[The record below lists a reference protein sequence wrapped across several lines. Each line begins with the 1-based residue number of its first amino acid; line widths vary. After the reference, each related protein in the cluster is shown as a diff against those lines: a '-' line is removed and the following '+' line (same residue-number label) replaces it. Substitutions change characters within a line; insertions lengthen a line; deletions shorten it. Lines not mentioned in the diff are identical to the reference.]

1 MCVWASK
8 MNGYKDTAEPMLAQ
22 ALQHT
27 KSNKMLVGLSPTLE
41 CSVQGLDEEVDAI
54 LFSTLL
60 FTSIGEVSNALSE
73 GGDQRQI
80 CSG

>member
-1 MCVWASK
+1 M
-8 MNGYKDTAEPMLAQ
+8 DTRIPQSRCL
-22 ALQHT
+22 LRPFNVPSPT
-27 KSNKMLVGLSPTLE
+27 KLLVGLSPTLE